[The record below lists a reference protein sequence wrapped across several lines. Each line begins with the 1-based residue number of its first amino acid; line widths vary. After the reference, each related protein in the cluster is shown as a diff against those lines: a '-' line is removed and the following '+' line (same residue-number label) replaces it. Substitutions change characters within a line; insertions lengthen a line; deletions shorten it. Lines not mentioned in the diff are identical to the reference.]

1 MIDDNTEIELKLEV
15 AERDMERIRRHPLI
29 RQTKKGRATTKTLK
43 SVYFDTPDFL
53 LFSGGASLRVRHSAA
68 AAFRTSSR
76 AAETAEPDFSHARNG
91 SATSAATPPTATPS
105 WRRASPVC
113 SAAPA

>member
-53 LFSGGASLRVRHSAA
+53 LFSGGASLRVRHSG
-68 AAFRTSSR
+68 RRRIQNVKSR
-76 AAETAEPDFSHARNG
+76 GGNGGAGLFSRKEWERDIG
-91 SATSAATPPTATPS
+91 SDTPTATPS